1 MIKYTKVFI
10 KESLFKKPSIKI
22 PSKIFKKCTPSESN
36 SNVKIGYVGET
47 ADQLIFS
54 SKPVSPVKI
63 DDFTLAF
70 NKSGKKCTY
79 KDSVGFF
86 AFRSDI
92 FYRVKGS
99 AGKSVV
105 NGESF
110 SDFIRKKYPDEFKD
124 YKAAEVSKIMVT
136 PLKAEIKA
144 K

>member
-22 PSKIFKKCTPSESN
+22 PSKIFKKCASLESN
-36 SNVKIGYVGET
+36 SKIKIGFVAEA

-54 SKPVSPVKI
+54 TKLVSPVKT

-110 SDFIRKKYPDEFKD
+110 SDFIKKKYPDEFKN
-124 YKAAEVSKIMVT
+124 YKATEVSKIMVT
-136 PLKAEIKA
+136 PLKAENKA